1 MIGRSQ
7 GQNIGILHVPRA
19 ALSMREPCIGEA
31 GWVQTLNL
39 RGRETGGGGDLEAM
53 KVPFF
58 KNELD
63 GEGKA

>member
-1 MIGRSQ
+1 
-7 GQNIGILHVPRA
+7 
-19 ALSMREPCIGEA
+19 MREPCIGEA